1 MRLIRHYRQVRRISQ
16 YLERLKSQ
24 MVIFARVRHRTLRT
38 DDRLC
43 VPGHKPAPTL
53 PLVHQPVRAARRAQ
67 WRRGWLPRL
76 GRQRRYSRLDEV
88 AIHLPAFWLITTHH
102 RARNRRQALQPGARG
117 KGAQAQASVQLPA
130 HICTMCLMSGMNP
143 AFIAG
148 QLGHSVQVLLSTYAK
163 WLNSANDWA
172 ELAKLEKNVMGT
184 ASAQD

>member
-130 HICTMCLMSGMNP
+130 HICHDVPHVGDESSVYCWSAWALG
-143 AFIAG
+143 AG
-148 QLGHSVQVLLSTYAK
+148 
-163 WLNSANDWA
+163 
-172 ELAKLEKNVMGT
+172 
-184 ASAQD
+184 ASLDLR